1 MSVGHEPVGGVR
13 LGWGSGL
20 LGFEGARAADRES
33 VLPIRH
39 PRPLAPHTSSRP
51 ATPRKAYQLLQHS
64 NRFLR
69 AHHPHI
75 DLPKTL
81 LLKHIL
87 TTNNT
92 QPPQQQAITG
102 TTLTNTHDL
111 IISSSG
117 KLTNE
122 LRHHAPAATLPTP
135 ILQLSTGPAL
145 SQDGN
150 ALILARTHDAT
161 TLFTYAAGTLHTLH
175 RLTTAATGHETH
187 LDSCL
192 GHARDDQRH
201 QLIALD
207 VRGHLH
213 RLAGTTLRALGHLPT
228 PGRLEWAR
236 CAIYPS
242 NDCVVVGLR
251 NALSIVD
258 PRIDAPSS
266 TLYVPDPGHQITDV
280 QRYIS
285 NRTPHLRLLST
296 TAQLAWIDDRRPG
309 RPVLADYISAPALP
323 PRIAGFPAA
332 VRLAPSAPRH
342 NPRAGLVFFRRPGT
356 DDLPERLSVVE
367 ATPDGQLS
375 HHQLGIFPA
384 DTNIDW
390 KFSQTGLGQPAS
402 PLAPAED
409 PGGPAL
415 AAVLARVLPAPAGL
429 PEPEEQAWSA
439 EARPAVARVLQE
451 WPLGAAVARYPWPDL
466 CAPPP
471 PASSSPGDPGPLLS
485 QPTTPTP
492 RPPPILQPGSVPR
505 ASGNRPVASQPLPRR
520 SPSPSLGGPGT
531 SGSASQIVPGPHAAR
546 GPATTPG
553 HPRKKKRVGGF

>member
-1 MSVGHEPVGGVR
+1 MVLEGCWPGEMSVGHEPVGGVR

-122 LRHHAPAATLPTP
+122 LHCSLLHHNSHTLTHSHAPAATLPTP

-309 RPVLADYISAPALP
+309 RPVLAERHMRAPDPALSLAFAAEPEWAPGPAFDLARAATRFDRLLLWSPANDLACLHSYISAPALP
-323 PRIAGFPAA
+323 
-332 VRLAPSAPRH
+332 
-342 NPRAGLVFFRRPGT
+342 
-356 DDLPERLSVVE
+356 
-367 ATPDGQLS
+367 
-375 HHQLGIFPA
+375 
-384 DTNIDW
+384 
-390 KFSQTGLGQPAS
+390 
-402 PLAPAED
+402 
-409 PGGPAL
+409 
-415 AAVLARVLPAPAGL
+415 
-429 PEPEEQAWSA
+429 
-439 EARPAVARVLQE
+439 
-451 WPLGAAVARYPWPDL
+451 
-466 CAPPP
+466 
-471 PASSSPGDPGPLLS
+471 
-485 QPTTPTP
+485 
-492 RPPPILQPGSVPR
+492 
-505 ASGNRPVASQPLPRR
+505 
-520 SPSPSLGGPGT
+520 
-531 SGSASQIVPGPHAAR
+531 
-546 GPATTPG
+546 
-553 HPRKKKRVGGF
+553 

>member
-1 MSVGHEPVGGVR
+1 MYPRVRPAHPPSTPPGPAHEQPPGD
-13 LGWGSGL
+13 SE
-20 LGFEGARAADRES
+20 EG
-33 VLPIRH
+33 I
-39 PRPLAPHTSSRP
+39 P
-51 ATPRKAYQLLQHS
+51 ATPAQRK
-64 NRFLR
+64 

-236 CAIYPS
+236 TTPDTPAHRSTRPPAPS
-242 NDCVVVGLR
+242 TSPTPATR
-251 NALSIVD
+251 SPMSNATSATA
-258 PRIDAPSS
+258 PRIC
-266 TLYVPDPGHQITDV
+266 G
-280 QRYIS
+280 
-285 NRTPHLRLLST
+285 
-296 TAQLAWIDDRRPG
+296 
-309 RPVLADYISAPALP
+309 
-323 PRIAGFPAA
+323 
-332 VRLAPSAPRH
+332 
-342 NPRAGLVFFRRPGT
+342 
-356 DDLPERLSVVE
+356 
-367 ATPDGQLS
+367 
-375 HHQLGIFPA
+375 
-384 DTNIDW
+384 
-390 KFSQTGLGQPAS
+390 
-402 PLAPAED
+402 
-409 PGGPAL
+409 
-415 AAVLARVLPAPAGL
+415 
-429 PEPEEQAWSA
+429 
-439 EARPAVARVLQE
+439 
-451 WPLGAAVARYPWPDL
+451 
-466 CAPPP
+466 C
-471 PASSSPGDPGPLLS
+471 
-485 QPTTPTP
+485 
-492 RPPPILQPGSVPR
+492 
-505 ASGNRPVASQPLPRR
+505 
-520 SPSPSLGGPGT
+520 
-531 SGSASQIVPGPHAAR
+531 
-546 GPATTPG
+546 
-553 HPRKKKRVGGF
+553 